1 MYDDDENARERARLM
16 ELGRAAAAVSARR
29 SVRLADTLSS
39 LPSNASPLD
48 MGGAQAIHYL
58 RRHDGRRSAFDYC
71 ARIDLPGPLPRL
83 LLLGGGADD
92 DDERSSGPRTA
103 FPHSGLSQLVR
114 ARTRAPDVLRPFALD
129 DVLAAWPKAA
139 VRVAVQRINDR
150 LSVLEVDV
158 DVGPGTDC
166 EGAAALAVL
175 LGRIALAVVS
185 SGATFSE
192 ARVDT
197 RAPVE
202 QLESLLQVLTNSTS
216 WLSGPAARVGD
227 GVEARL
233 ELDELP
239 ERPCII
245 RVDFDAQQR
254 AVVKVQAP
262 LRDTPEKTTTL
273 SPQHGVVGA
282 VLGLLDQRVGDNAF
296 DDAWHIDG
304 DVERARVLSHA
315 EGDMLALRRVQA
327 TVSWGP
333 DGLDVRVP
341 PMAFEAS
348 DVGDVVEACLRLWR
362 RVVRH
367 LHENGT

>member
-1 MYDDDENARERARLM
+1 MFDDENAHERARLL
-16 ELGRAAAAVSARR
+16 ELGRAAAAMAAQRG
-29 SVRLADTLSS
+29 VRLADTLSS

-48 MGGAQAIHYL
+48 VGGAQAIHYL
-58 RRHDGRRSAFDYC
+58 RRHDARRSTFDYC

-83 LLLGGGADD
+83 LLLSSGASD
-92 DDERSSGPRTA
+92 DDEHSYGARA
-103 FPHSGLSQLVR
+103 AVPHSGLNQLVR

-150 LSVLEVDV
+150 LSVLEVDL
-158 DVGPGTDC
+158 DVGAGTEC

-175 LGRIALAVVS
+175 LGRIALAVVG
-185 SGATFSE
+185 SGASFSE

-202 QLESLLQVLTNSTS
+202 QLESLLQVLTSSTS

-245 RVDFDAQQR
+245 RIDFDTHQR

-262 LRDTPEKTTTL
+262 LRDTPERTTTL

-282 VLGLLDQRVGDNAF
+282 VLGFLDARVGNTAF

-304 DVERARVLSHA
+304 SVERARILAHA
-315 EGDMLALRRVQA
+315 EGDMLALQRVQA

-341 PMAFEAS
+341 AMPVEAS
-348 DVGDVVEACLRLWR
+348 DIADVVEACLRLWR

>member
-1 MYDDDENARERARLM
+1 MFDDDNASETARLI
-16 ELGRAAAAVSARR
+16 ELARAAAAVSSRR
-29 SVRLADTLSS
+29 DARLADTLSS
-39 LPSNASPLD
+39 LPSDASPLD
-48 MGGAQAIHYL
+48 VGGAPAIHFL
-58 RRHDGRRSAFDYC
+58 RRRDGLFNAYDYC

-83 LLLGGGADD
+83 LLLSGGAADV
-92 DDERSSGPRTA
+92 DERSFGARTA
-103 FPHSGLSQLVR
+103 FPHDGLGRRVR

-129 DVLAAWPKAA
+129 DVLAAWPKQA

-158 DVGPGTDC
+158 DVEGGTRC
-166 EGAAALAVL
+166 EPAATLAAL
-175 LGRIALAVVS
+175 LGRIALAVVG
-185 SGATFSE
+185 SGAAFSE
-192 ARVDT
+192 ARVDART
-197 RAPVE
+197 PVE
-202 QLESLLQVLTNSTS
+202 QLESLLQVLTTSTS

-233 ELDELP
+233 ELDEQP

-245 RVDFDAQQR
+245 RIDFDEQQR
-254 AVVKVQAP
+254 VVVKVQAP
-262 LRDTPEKTTTL
+262 LRDTPERTTTL

-282 VLGLLDQRVGDNAF
+282 VLGLLDTRVGDDAF

-304 DVERARVLSHA
+304 DAARARVLAHA
-315 EGDMLALRRVQA
+315 EGDMLVLRRVQA

-333 DGLDVRVP
+333 DGLDLRAP
-341 PMAFEAS
+341 PMPFEAS

-367 LHENGT
+367 LHEHGT

>member
-1 MYDDDENARERARLM
+1 MYNNDNAYEAARLI
-16 ELGRAAAAVSARR
+16 ELARAAASVSSAR
-29 SVRLADTLSS
+29 SARLADTLSS

-48 MGGAQAIHYL
+48 VGGAQAIHFL
-58 RRHDGRRSAFDYC
+58 RRRDGLFNTYDYC

-83 LLLGGGADD
+83 LLLSGGASDA
-92 DDERSSGPRTA
+92 DERAYGPRA
-103 FPHSGLSQLVR
+103 PIPHEGLHRLLR

-129 DVLAAWPKAA
+129 DVLAAWPKQA

-158 DVGPGTDC
+158 HVDGGTHC
-166 EGAAALAVL
+166 EPAATLAAL
-175 LGRIALAVVS
+175 LGRIGLAVVG
-185 SGATFSE
+185 SGAAFSE
-192 ARVDT
+192 ARVDS

-216 WLSGPAARVGD
+216 WLSGPSARVGD

-233 ELDELP
+233 ELDEQP

-245 RVDFDAQQR
+245 RIDFDEQQR

-262 LRDTPEKTTTL
+262 LRDTPEQTTKL
-273 SPQHGVVGA
+273 SPQQGVVGA
-282 VLGLLDQRVGDNAF
+282 VLGLLDARVGDNTF

-304 DVERARVLSHA
+304 DAARARVLA
-315 EGDMLALRRVQA
+315 LADGDMLVLQRVQA

-341 PMAFEAS
+341 PMPFEAA

-367 LHENGT
+367 LHEHGT

>member
-1 MYDDDENARERARLM
+1 MVDGEFERHQRHLI
-16 ELGRAAAAVSARR
+16 ELARAAAAVSARR
-29 SVRLADTLSS
+29 ATRLADTLSS

-48 MGGAQAIHYL
+48 VGGAQAIHFL
-58 RRHDGRRSAFDYC
+58 RRRDGLRQTFDYC
-71 ARIDLPGPLPRL
+71 ARIDLPGPLPRF
-83 LLLGGGADD
+83 LLLGAGAADG
-92 DDERSSGPRTA
+92 DERAFGPRTA
-103 FPHSGLSQLVR
+103 IPHTPLGRRAR

-129 DVLAAWPKAA
+129 EVEAAWPNDG

-158 DVGPGTDC
+158 DVGEGTEC
-166 EGAAALAVL
+166 ERAAHFAAL
-175 LGRIALAVVS
+175 LGRVALAVVD
-185 SGATFSE
+185 SGAVFSE
-192 ARVDT
+192 ARIDS

-202 QLESLLQVLTNSTS
+202 QLESLLQVLTASTS

-233 ELDELP
+233 ELDEQP

-245 RVDFDAQQR
+245 RIDFDEQQR

-262 LRDTPEKTTTL
+262 LRDTPEQTTTL

-282 VLGLLDQRVGDNAF
+282 VLGLLDARIGDDAF

-304 DVERARVLSHA
+304 DATRARILASADGEMHVLQ
-315 EGDMLALRRVQA
+315 RVQA

-341 PMAFEAS
+341 PMVFEAA

-367 LHENGT
+367 LHEHGT